1 MSYCTVCG
9 KARVEGGAYCTV
21 CGAPQ
26 PLANAAPPPVGAAPS
41 PPAAFA
47 PVSAPAALPPL
58 APRGGSGLRTFI
70 IVAVVMLLIVVGLGI
85 AGAIYA
91 VRAAKQKAEAA
102 LHSITQSVSKPASS
116 PTSNNPGAPAPND
129 GNDV

>member
-9 KARVEGGAYCTV
+9 KARAAGGAYCTA

-26 PLANAAPPPVGAAPS
+26 PSATAAPPP

-47 PVSAPAALPPL
+47 PVSAPAPLPPVV
-58 APRGGSGLRTFI
+58 PRGGSGLRTFL
-70 IVAVVMLLIVVGLGI
+70 IVAVILLIVVIGLGI

-91 VRAAKQKAEAA
+91 VRVAKEKAESAIN
-102 LHSITQSVSKPASS
+102 HITQSVAKPASS
-116 PTSNNPGAPAPND
+116 PSGNKPGAPAPND
-129 GNDV
+129 GNDASGILA